1 MNATLVCYEVFV
13 MDVSEIIL
21 TSFIMATIVLAIY
34 LRKDLEEHGLLL
46 WAYVG
51 LPLLIIPGLIL
62 IFIDE
67 LPTIVMEIVRPTML
81 LIGSFVIFIST
92 FLAYFRRD

>member
-1 MNATLVCYEVFV
+1 MDAGELILMLFV
-13 MDVSEIIL
+13 IACLAL
-21 TSFIMATIVLAIY
+21 TIY

>member
-1 MNATLVCYEVFV
+1 
-13 MDVSEIIL
+13 MDAGEIIL
-21 TSFIMATIVLAIY
+21 ASFSVACLALTIY

-51 LPLLIIPGLIL
+51 IPLLIIPGLIL
-62 IFIDE
+62 TMSDE
-67 LPTIVMEIVRPTML
+67 LPTIAMEIVRPTML
-81 LIGSFVIFIST
+81 LIGVFVIFIST